1 MVTVIVMQ
9 VVHVSMDGVVL
20 IVQLE
25 AVKRL
30 VPVMAS
36 GLMINV
42 NVTMDGRVP
51 GVMYDLT
58 NANLNA

>member
-1 MVTVIVMQ
+1 MDAREMVIVIVMQ

-30 VPVMAS
+30 VPVMVS
-36 GLMINV
+36 G
-42 NVTMDGRVP
+42 
-51 GVMYDLT
+51 
-58 NANLNA
+58 